1 MPLSTATPVT
11 FILTRDRAKAKAFYS
26 DVLGLTQTGEDDF
39 AVSYDLNGTPMRLT
53 DVAGHEA
60 GAHTVLGWNV
70 PDIAATAA
78 ELKARGVEFLIY
90 DGFGQDENG
99 VWSAPGG
106 GAKVAWFNDPDGNNL
121 SLSQF

>member
-1 MPLSTATPVT
+1 MSLAHSNPVT

-26 DVLGLTQTGEDDF
+26 DVLGLTQTGEDGF

-53 DVAGHEA
+53 DVADHVPS
-60 GAHTVLGWNV
+60 AHTVLGWNV
-70 PDIAATAA
+70 PDIGAKAS
-78 ELKARGVEFLIY
+78 ELKANGVEFLIY

-99 VWSAPGG
+99 VWTSPDGA
-106 GAKVAWFNDPDGNNL
+106 AKVAWFNDPDGNNL

>member
-1 MPLSTATPVT
+1 MSLANATPVT
-11 FILTRDRAKAKAFYS
+11 FILTTDRARAKAFYS

-53 DVAGHEA
+53 DVAGHVA

-70 PDIAATAA
+70 PDIGATAA
-78 ELKARGVEFLIY
+78 ELKTRGVEFLIY
-90 DGFGQDENG
+90 DGFDQDENG

>member
-1 MPLSTATPVT
+1 MTLANKTAVT

-26 DVLGLTQTGEDDF
+26 EVLDLKQTGEDSF
-39 AVSYDLNGTPMRLT
+39 AVSYDLNGTPLRLT
-53 DVAGHEA
+53 DVADHVP

-70 PDIAATAA
+70 EDISATAA

-90 DGFGQDENG
+90 EGFGQDENG
-99 VWSAPGG
+99 VWSSPDGA
-106 GAKVAWFNDPDGNNL
+106 AKVAWFNDPDGNNL

>member
-1 MPLSTATPVT
+1 MTLANKTAVT

-26 DVLGLTQTGEDDF
+26 EVLDLKQTGEDNF
-39 AVSYDLNGTPMRLT
+39 AVSYDLNGRPLRLT
-53 DVAGHEA
+53 DVADHVP

-70 PDIAATAA
+70 EDISATAA

-90 DGFGQDENG
+90 EGFGQDENG
-99 VWSAPGG
+99 IWSSPDGT
-106 GAKVAWFNDPDGNNL
+106 AKVAWFNDPDGNNL

>member
-1 MPLSTATPVT
+1 MTLADKTPVT

-26 DVLGLTQTGEDDF
+26 DVLGLKQTGEDNF

-53 DVAGHEA
+53 DVADHVP

-70 PDIAATAA
+70 EDIGAAAA

-90 DGFGQDENG
+90 EGFGQDENG
-99 VWSAPGG
+99 VWSSPDGA
-106 GAKVAWFNDPDGNNL
+106 AKVAWFNDPDGNNL